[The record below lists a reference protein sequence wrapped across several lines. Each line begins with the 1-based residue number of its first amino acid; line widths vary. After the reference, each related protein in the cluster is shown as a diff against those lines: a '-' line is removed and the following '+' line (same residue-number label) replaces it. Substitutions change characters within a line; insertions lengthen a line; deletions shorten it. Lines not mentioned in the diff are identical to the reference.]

1 MYIYIY
7 IYERGRER
15 EIRRNIS
22 TIHKEK
28 QEIGTPNRKMDK
40 ALEQILPI

>member
-1 MYIYIY
+1 MK
-7 IYERGRER
+7 GTER

-28 QEIGTPNRKMDK
+28 QEVGTPNRNMDK